1 MFYERLEPQHMSLS
15 EQIES
20 IEIKVRQ
27 LALKFERLQRDNA
40 ALQAENARLHAGLD
54 KQEATIIAL
63 KNKLEQA
70 QYALVQQVEEETEH
84 SRKLKQLIDQYILE
98 IDKCIE
104 WLHSN

>member
-1 MFYERLEPQHMSLS
+1 MSLS